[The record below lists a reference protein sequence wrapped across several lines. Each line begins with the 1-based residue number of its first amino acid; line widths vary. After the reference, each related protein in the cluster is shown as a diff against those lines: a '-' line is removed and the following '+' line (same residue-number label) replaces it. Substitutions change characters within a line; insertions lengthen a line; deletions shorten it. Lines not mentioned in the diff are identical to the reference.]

1 MVKVISF
8 VSHYKAMGLAMNAAI
23 KNCRDTMWYLDHCN
37 SEAEEDEAIAN
48 AEKANETLNILKEEK
63 SRLSALVT
71 NAEKKHRIK
80 YEGNVRFEM
89 ESQMSSLQ
97 IAVGRKVIEILN
109 Y

>member
-8 VSHYKAMGLAMNAAI
+8 VSHYKAMGLAMNAAR

-48 AEKANETLNILKEEK
+48 AEKADKALDILREEK
-63 SRLSALVT
+63 SRLSALVV

-80 YEGNVRFEM
+80 YNGNVRFEM
-89 ESQMSSLQ
+89 ESQMYLLQ
-97 IAVGRKVIEILN
+97 IAISRKVVEILN